1 MSTCRK
7 MDTVCR
13 IGGEEFVVLLPGCG
27 IEGSTGLADRMRVAI
42 EEMSGPYGPITSSF
56 GVSEVRSDTDSAK
69 ALFSGADRALYA
81 AKANGRNRVERS
93 NPET

>member
-7 MDTVCR
+7 MDPVCR
-13 IGGEEFVVLLPGCG
+13 IGGAEFAVLLPGCG
-27 IEGSTGLADRMRVAI
+27 IEGSTDLAGRMRAAI
-42 EEMSGPYGPITSSF
+42 EAMSGSYGLITSSF

-69 ALFSGADRALYA
+69 ALFSRADRALYA